1 MVHTSYI
8 DVYIVFQSLY
18 DPKRDKR
25 SFSHSSL
32 FFWAL
37 TLAHTAWPVL
47 SDFWGKSLLQG
58 PRGPHSEGQ
67 GHERGQKR
75 RAVAANLTT
84 QRL

>member
-1 MVHTSYI
+1 MVHTSYM

-18 DPKRDKR
+18 DPKRDKQ

-37 TLAHTAWPVL
+37 TLAHTAWPGL
-47 SDFWGKSLLQG
+47 SDFWG
-58 PRGPHSEGQ
+58 HFSEAIGDLTMKVKDMSEVRN
-67 GHERGQKR
+67 GG
-75 RAVAANLTT
+75 AVAANLTT